1 MTTHLKSQD
10 LENGIRLLTLSR
22 PPVNALNAAYLGELE
37 SAFDDVDKDKSVRA
51 LVIDSDLRVFSAGM
65 DLKEALA
72 FSPTEQTAIVDGLNA
87 AYGKL
92 YGVSKPVIVAI
103 NRAAI
108 AGGMF
113 FALVADYALA
123 DKGAKLGLTEV
134 RVGVNFPV
142 GALEIARAEMSPAT
156 FKRILL
162 SGQNVDAAEAQ
173 RMGIVSEVT
182 DPDELTDRALE
193 VAHDYA
199 RIPPLAFANI
209 KAQMRKSV
217 LDRVARVI
225 ADKSDPTRDGWF
237 TDETVQAMSALL
249 EAATKKS

>member
-10 LENGIRLLTLSR
+10 QENGVRMLTLSR
-22 PPVNALNAAYLGELE
+22 PPVNALNAAYLSELE
-37 SAFDDVDKDKSVRA
+37 SAFDKIDKDETVRV
-51 LVIDSDLRVFSAGM
+51 LVLNSDLGVFSAGM

-87 AYGKL
+87 AYGRL

-108 AGGMF
+108 AGGLF

-134 RVGVNFPV
+134 RVGVDFPV

-173 RMGIVSEVT
+173 TMGIINEIT
-182 DPDELTDRALE
+182 EPDDLTNRAIE
-193 VAHDYA
+193 MARDYA
-199 RIPPLAFANI
+199 RIPPIAFASI
-209 KAQMRKSV
+209 KAQMRKTV
-217 LDRVARVI
+217 LDRIARVI
-225 ADKSDPTRDGWF
+225 ADKSDPARDGWF
-237 TDETVQAMSALL
+237 TDETVAAMSALL
-249 EAATKKS
+249 AAATIKT

>member
-1 MTTHLKSQD
+1 MTANLKSQVLD
-10 LENGIRLLTLSR
+10 HGVRVLTLSR
-22 PPVNALNAAYLGELE
+22 APVNALNAAYLAELE
-37 SAFDDVDKDKSVRA
+37 TAFDDFDRDSAVRA
-51 LVIDSDLRVFSAGM
+51 LVIVSDLKVFSAGM
-65 DLKEALA
+65 DLKEALQ
-72 FSPTEQTAIVDGLNA
+72 FSAAEQTAIVDGLNA
-87 AYGKL
+87 TYSRL

-142 GALEIARAEMSPAT
+142 GALEIARAEMPPAT

-173 RMGIVSEVT
+173 AMGIVN
-182 DPDELTDRALE
+182 E
-193 VAHDYA
+193 VAEADDLAARAIEVAQDYA

-217 LDRVARVI
+217 LDRVARVV
-225 ADKSDPTRDGWF
+225 ADKSDPARDGWF
-237 TDETVQAMSALL
+237 THETVEAMSALL
-249 EAATKKS
+249 AAATKKA